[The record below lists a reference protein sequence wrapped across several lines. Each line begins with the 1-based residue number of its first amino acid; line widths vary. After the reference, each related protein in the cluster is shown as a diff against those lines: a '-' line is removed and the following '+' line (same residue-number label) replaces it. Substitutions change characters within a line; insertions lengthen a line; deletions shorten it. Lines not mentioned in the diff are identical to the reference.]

1 MNTTDQHLSHM
12 RRESVIMDLLVTIL
26 RNQHYNDYIPG
37 GEKIEQEET
46 LMRASVEEQTLE
58 DEIKAMLK
66 TLQ

>member
-1 MNTTDQHLSHM
+1 M
-12 RRESVIMDLLVTIL
+12 IMDLLVTIL